1 MQTKAENISEL
12 LDSPFATVKNF
23 NVGIVII
30 GMYIL
35 MDFGSIS
42 GLFPF
47 LNYTLRLPF
56 IIASVS
62 ILYAIYLVLT
72 RRANF
77 KSPTTKIFTIMCLF
91 IILYAAIA
99 TKTPIERIGV
109 IKVFSFY
116 LAMYL
121 IFISSVKSIS
131 QFILI
136 IDIWLA
142 SVAFS
147 SYNGIFQGG
156 LVWGNKWLADEN
168 EIALLAAMAV
178 PFALILFLGYK
189 SKIKKTCYLICL
201 VLYITVSVVGYSR
214 GGMLS
219 MAGSA
224 FFCWVLLKKKVRM
237 LFLMIIALFLIIN
250 FAPTIYFGEMAT
262 LQSGTEESTAEARI
276 YFWKKGFE
284 MLYDNPFFGVGP
296 QNYPYFFPI
305 YEKGE
310 RYLEQRMRVAHSFP
324 VQWIAEMGIV
334 GFGIL
339 LILQLYLFQNWRFLK
354 IYKNEYG
361 LAEEDDI
368 FLYKDINNACAIS
381 LIVFWIGSLF
391 LSLMLY
397 PFFWFL
403 VYFSESW
410 KNIVLEH
417 IADEEKK

>member
-12 LDSPFATVKNF
+12 LDSPFATVKDF
-23 NVGIVII
+23 NVGIVFI
-30 GMYIL
+30 GIYIL

-42 GLFPF
+42 GLFPV

-56 IIASVS
+56 IIASGS

-72 RRANF
+72 RRTDF

-91 IILYAAIA
+91 IVLYAAIA
-99 TKTPIERIGV
+99 TKLPIVRNGV
-109 IKVFSFY
+109 IKSFFFY

-121 IFISSVKSIS
+121 IFISSVKSTS

-147 SYNGIFQGG
+147 SYHGIMQGG
-156 LVWGNKWLADEN
+156 LVWGNNWLADEN

-178 PFALILFLGYK
+178 PFAFILFLEYK

-219 MAGSA
+219 MAGAA
-224 FFCWVLLKKKVRM
+224 FFCWILLKKKVRM
-237 LFLMIIALFLIIN
+237 LLMMIIALFLIIN
-250 FAPTIYFGEMAT
+250 LAPAIYFEEMAT
-262 LQSGTEESTAEARI
+262 LQSGTEESTAESRI
-276 YFWKKGFE
+276 YFWKKGAE

-305 YEKGE
+305 YDNGE
-310 RYLEQRMRVAHSFP
+310 RYLEPEMRHPHSFP

-334 GFGIL
+334 GLG
-339 LILQLYLFQNWRFLK
+339 
-354 IYKNEYG
+354 
-361 LAEEDDI
+361 
-368 FLYKDINNACAIS
+368 
-381 LIVFWIGSLF
+381 
-391 LSLMLY
+391 
-397 PFFWFL
+397 
-403 VYFSESW
+403 
-410 KNIVLEH
+410 
-417 IADEEKK
+417 